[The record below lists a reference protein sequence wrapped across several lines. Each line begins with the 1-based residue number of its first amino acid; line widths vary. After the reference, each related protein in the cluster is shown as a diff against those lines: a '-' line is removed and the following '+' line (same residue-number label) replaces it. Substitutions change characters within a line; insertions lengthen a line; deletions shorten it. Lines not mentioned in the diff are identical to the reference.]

1 MSVVTC
7 VPGGST
13 GVDGDVELSVAVA
26 NTGGQVDAV
35 DVTVVTLAEDDS
47 LERLIEGDGD
57 LHQVLLA
64 LHVQAGDLGHV
75 LLGLGPGSVLGLG
88 S

>member
-1 MSVVTC
+1 MVTC
-7 VPGGST
+7 VPGCST
-13 GVDGDVELSVAVA
+13 GVDGDVELSVALA
-26 NTGGQVDAV
+26 NTSGQVDAV
-35 DVTVVTLAEDDS
+35 DITLVTLAEDDS
-47 LERLIEGDGD
+47 LERLVEGDGD

-75 LLGLGPGSVLGLG
+75 LLGLRPGSILGLG